1 MQAIILAAGEGKRMR
16 PLTRTRPKVMLPV
29 ANRPILEHLLLELK
43 AAGVYDVVLV
53 VGYRDDVIRVY
64 FGEGEGLG
72 LRIRYVTQR
81 RQLGT
86 ADALRSAS
94 HLLEDRFLLLN
105 GDAIVGREELMRILQ
120 EDGMAIGVKEVENP
134 EDFGVVRITDGR
146 VREILEKPEAPPT
159 NLINAGIYSLTRE
172 ILEFV
177 EATPLSRRG
186 EYEITDSIQMAL
198 DQGVEF
204 KAVDISGWID
214 MGYPWDLLKANERIL
229 NQIDGGKIEG
239 EVEDGAVIK
248 GDVIVGEGSVIR
260 SGSYIIGPVIIGREC
275 TIGPNC
281 FIRPATSI
289 GDRCHIGAAVEV
301 KNSIIMSGTKLPH
314 LNYVGDSVIG
324 EGCNLGAGT
333 KIANL
338 RLDGDEVYLNVNGK
352 KVATGRRKFGAVIGD
367 NVKTGINVTI
377 NIGTLIGNDALI
389 APHTKAEGSIEPYT
403 RVF

>member
-53 VGYRDDVIRVY
+53 VGYRDDVIRAY

-81 RQLGT
+81 KQLGT

-105 GDAIVGREELMRILQ
+105 GDAILGREELMRILQ

-159 NLINAGIYSLTRE
+159 NLINAGIYSLARE

-260 SGSYIIGPVIIGREC
+260 SGSY
-275 TIGPNC
+275 
-281 FIRPATSI
+281 
-289 GDRCHIGAAVEV
+289 
-301 KNSIIMSGTKLPH
+301 
-314 LNYVGDSVIG
+314 
-324 EGCNLGAGT
+324 
-333 KIANL
+333 
-338 RLDGDEVYLNVNGK
+338 
-352 KVATGRRKFGAVIGD
+352 
-367 NVKTGINVTI
+367 
-377 NIGTLIGNDALI
+377 
-389 APHTKAEGSIEPYT
+389 
-403 RVF
+403 